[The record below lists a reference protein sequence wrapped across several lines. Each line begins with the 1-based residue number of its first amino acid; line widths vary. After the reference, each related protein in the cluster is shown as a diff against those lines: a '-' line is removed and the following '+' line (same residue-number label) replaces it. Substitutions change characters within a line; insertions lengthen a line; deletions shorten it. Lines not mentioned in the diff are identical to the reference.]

1 MAIAVLLGGLHD
13 AGRVA
18 IANMKTSKDW
28 RTAIIKQGCLL
39 CLCLSWFAWQ
49 ARADTYR
56 RQPDIDAINY
66 LFRLTLSD
74 DTDEIVAEATIDLRF
89 MKDNLTDFTLDLAS
103 VNGAKGMNV
112 SEVRAGSASLRFAHN
127 ADRLHITLGS
137 PSRAGERREFTVR
150 YRGFPANGLRILKNK
165 FGERCFFSE
174 NWPNNAR
181 QWLPMIDH
189 PYDKATSEF
198 IVTAPVKYQ
207 VVANG
212 LLQEETDLGDGR
224 RLTHWKQSV
233 PIASWLNA
241 LGVAQFAVHHAG
253 PVKGI
258 ELQTW
263 VYHQERAIGPAWFET
278 RSRQALE
285 FFSEHIG
292 PYSYEKLANV
302 EAAGFG
308 GGTEHASAIF
318 YGEKSILERPDAGL
332 IAHEIAH
339 QWFGNSVTE
348 KDWDD
353 VWLSEG
359 FATYFTLL
367 VAEHY
372 EGRDAFVAGLK
383 RSRDQVFTLEK
394 QNPRIAVLHDNLA
407 DMKLV
412 LNRIIYQKG
421 GWTLHMLRG
430 LMGTEKFWAGIRDY
444 YQRYRNGSATTD
456 DFRRVMQEHSGLEL
470 SWFFQQWLARA
481 GSPVVEGGWRF
492 DAVTRRIVVELA
504 QTQPGEPYRLPLE
517 IGITVDGAIRI
528 EKIEL
533 IQKQQRFE
541 LPADKE
547 PLMLA
552 IDPNT
557 WALMQVR
564 FDKR

>member
-1 MAIAVLLGGLHD
+1 MRRSRTGGMSNHW
-13 AGRVA
+13 
-18 IANMKTSKDW
+18 S
-28 RTAIIKQGCLL
+28 TAILKRGGLL
-39 CLCLSWFAWQ
+39 CLCLGWVAWQ
-49 ARADTYR
+49 GLADTYP
-56 RQPDIDAINY
+56 RQPGVDALNY
-66 LFRLTLSD
+66 EFRLTLSD
-74 DTDEIVAEATIDLRF
+74 DTDEIVGEATVDLRF
-89 MKDNLTDFTLDLAS
+89 TRDGLADFTLDLAT
-103 VNGAKGMNV
+103 VNGGKGMKV
-112 SEVRAGSASLRFAHN
+112 LGVEAGGAPLRFTHQ
-127 ADRLHITLGS
+127 ADRLHITLAS
-137 PSRAGERREFTVR
+137 PARAEERRQFTVR
-150 YRGFPANGLRILKNK
+150 YGGVPASGLRILKNK

-198 IVTAPVKYQ
+198 IVTAPAKYQ

-241 LGVAQFAVHHAG
+241 VGVAQFAVHHDG
-253 PVKGI
+253 LVKGVPH
-258 ELQTW
+258 QTW
-263 VYHQERAIGPAWFET
+263 VYHQERAVGPAWFET
-278 RSRQALE
+278 KSRQAME

-308 GGTEHASAIF
+308 GGTEHASVIF
-318 YGEKSILERPDAGL
+318 YGENSILARPDTGL

-348 KDWDD
+348 KDWDE

-372 EGRDAFVAGLK
+372 DGRDAFVAGLK
-383 RSRDQVFTLEK
+383 RSREQVFTLEK
-394 QNPRIAVLHDNLA
+394 QNPGVAVLHTNLA

-421 GWTLHMLRG
+421 GWTLHMLRH
-430 LMGTEKFWAGIRDY
+430 LMGAEKFWAGIRDY
-444 YQRYRNGSATTD
+444 YQSYRNGSATTE
-456 DFRRVMQEHSGLEL
+456 DFRRVMEKHSGLAL

-481 GSPVVEGGWRF
+481 GSPVIEGGWRY
-492 DAVTRRIVVELA
+492 DAVTRRVVVELA
-504 QTQPGEPYRLPLE
+504 QTQPGEAYRLPIE
-517 IGITVDGAIRI
+517 IGITIAGATRVEKVDVT
-528 EKIEL
+528 K
-533 IQKQQRFE
+533 KQQTFE
-541 LPADKE
+541 LPADQE
-547 PLMLA
+547 PVTVAL
-552 IDPNT
+552 DPNT
-557 WALMQVR
+557 WALVQAR